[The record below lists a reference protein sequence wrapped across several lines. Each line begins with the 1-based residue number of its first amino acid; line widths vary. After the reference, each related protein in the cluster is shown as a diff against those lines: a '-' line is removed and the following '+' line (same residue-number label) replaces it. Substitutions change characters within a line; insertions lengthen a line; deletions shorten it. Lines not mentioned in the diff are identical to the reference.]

1 MMQVFIANIFYL
13 SFLGG
18 VFYVIYVTFSCL
30 YISCVSLFVVVGGG
44 CVGFAGVVLLFFL
57 VVSVWCAWC
66 SVVVVFLM

>member
-30 YISCVSLFVVVGGG
+30 YISCVSLFVVVGGRWMRWFCLCGVVVLLG
-44 CVGFAGVVLLFFL
+44 CVGVVCL
-57 VVSVWCAWC
+57 V
-66 SVVVVFLM
+66 